1 MEADN
6 LKKATRNM
14 GNSVYRALCEV
25 TSITAP
31 PGVNRRAK
39 SNEGDNKFMWNGR
52 GFHNLSVLIDAIKA
66 HDPQLIRA
74 AHDIFAAR
82 AGTRRPVGRP
92 PKPPAGMPPA
102 PAPAPALAP
111 APMQVVDFAGA
122 VRGTIAAKIQALTAY
137 LGALEGRNGT
147 AIAASPFCPPAL
159 AVPANPEI
167 DDLEAILAIPS
178 LSASTRAASAN
189 RLAEL
194 RANQQATPDDAGI
207 DAEIERVR
215 ALIATCE
222 TVRSVF

>member
-39 SNEGDNKFMWNGR
+39 CNEGDKKFMWNGR

-92 PKPPAGMPPA
+92 PKA
-102 PAPAPALAP
+102 PAPAQAP
-111 APMQVVDFAGA
+111 TQAPMQVVDFAGA

-137 LGALEGRNGT
+137 LGALEGRNGA

-159 AVPANPEI
+159 AAQAVPANPEI

-194 RANQQATPDDAGI
+194 RANQQAAPDDAGL

>member
-39 SNEGDNKFMWNGR
+39 CNEGDKKFMWNGR

-92 PKPPAGMPPA
+92 PKA
-102 PAPAPALAP
+102 PAPAQAP
-111 APMQVVDFAGA
+111 TQAPMQVVDFAGA

-137 LGALEGRNGT
+137 LGALEGRNGA
-147 AIAASPFCPPAL
+147 AIAASPFARRPSQPRQSPPIPRSTTSRRSWRSRRCPPA
-159 AVPANPEI
+159 PARHPPTAWPNSAPI
-167 DDLEAILAIPS
+167 SRQRPTTP
-178 LSASTRAASAN
+178 AST
-189 RLAEL
+189 
-194 RANQQATPDDAGI
+194 P
-207 DAEIERVR
+207 
-215 ALIATCE
+215 
-222 TVRSVF
+222 RSSVCAP

>member
-1 MEADN
+1 
-6 LKKATRNM
+6 
-14 GNSVYRALCEV
+14 
-25 TSITAP
+25 
-31 PGVNRRAK
+31 
-39 SNEGDNKFMWNGR
+39 
-52 GFHNLSVLIDAIKA
+52 
-66 HDPQLIRA
+66 
-74 AHDIFAAR
+74 
-82 AGTRRPVGRP
+82 
-92 PKPPAGMPPA
+92 
-102 PAPAPALAP
+102 
-111 APMQVVDFAGA
+111 MQVVDFAGA

-137 LGALEGRNGT
+137 LGALEGRNGA

-159 AVPANPEI
+159 AALAGPANPEI